1 MSETPRLLL
10 LIPTTGYRTGDFLDA
25 AQRLGVQV
33 AVGSDQD
40 AVLSAFTDGRTTQV
54 DFVDHD
60 RAVDQIVRYAARYP
74 LVL

>member
-33 AVGSDQD
+33 AVGSDHPPHGSKDLAD
-40 AVLSAFTDGRTTQV
+40 ALAGVAWCT
-54 DFVDHD
+54 
-60 RAVDQIVRYAARYP
+60 A
-74 LVL
+74 